1 MRTDVSLPTSEE
13 MVKTERGQFHQKQN
27 LASVQAENDGI
38 GVWIEL
44 FLFRQLAHM
53 LILDYLPL
61 PISILRLIEWY
72 RQQQMLM

>member
-1 MRTDVSLPTSEE
+1 MNLVQFTSREALLCDVSLPTSEE

-44 FLFRQLAHM
+44 FLSRQLAHM
-53 LILDYLPL
+53 LIF
-61 PISILRLIEWY
+61 RLFATAHFN
-72 RQQQMLM
+72 L

>member
-27 LASVQAENDGI
+27 LDSVQAENDGI

-53 LILDYLPL
+53 LDF
-61 PISILRLIEWY
+61 RLFATAHFN
-72 RQQQMLM
+72 L